1 MTFHLRE
8 KDWDELKSNAWMRIV
23 SCDMRPIIK
32 GDPIFLGGE
41 AVVTARRVDPVE
53 KFGLSYVQAFTD
65 VELES
70 NSKILKVSVGY
81 FSPKAKKIEH
91 LFVACV
97 TCAKRNR
104 NRRTKCKD
112 IQL

>member
-1 MTFHLRE
+1 MPVDPTFSVIYNSVRYDDTTHVMTFHLRE

-70 NSKILKVSVGY
+70 NS
-81 FSPKAKKIEH
+81 
-91 LFVACV
+91 
-97 TCAKRNR
+97 
-104 NRRTKCKD
+104 
-112 IQL
+112 